1 MADRRCSPKRGGS
14 KSGEDSGVPAA
25 GVYKRELGDGEE
37 AVRCFSR
44 VDFTWTRREH
54 FGGDC
59 SRKWIR
65 RRGSGWPADCDGS
78 YSDRC
83 CSARRERRE
92 RGVRKERLTGGSC
105 PGNLNEFKNDF
116 FSNLVCSKS
125 DFPEFEHFG

>member
-83 CSARRERRE
+83 CSARRERERRE
-92 RGVRKERLTGGSC
+92 RGVRKERLI
-105 PGNLNEFKNDF
+105 F
-116 FSNLVCSKS
+116 FPNLVCSKS